1 MVKSPTASSGDAGD
15 MGLIPGLGRS
25 TGKGN
30 DNPLQYSCLGKSYGQ
45 RRLAGYSPCGRKQS
59 DMTEAT
65 YHTTHIYVCMCG
77 VCIYIDGASLVAPLV
92 KNPAALLE
100 TPGRFLGWGDPL
112 EKG

>member
-1 MVKSPTASSGDAGD
+1 
-15 MGLIPGLGRS
+15 
-25 TGKGN
+25 
-30 DNPLQYSCLGKSYGQ
+30 
-45 RRLAGYSPCGRKQS
+45 
-59 DMTEAT
+59 MTEAT

-77 VCIYIDGASLVAPLV
+77 MCIYIDGASLVAPLV